1 MLQVCPALESGAKI
15 SRVPP
20 LQTVAAVESDPAGRP
35 VIVVATTVE
44 STQDE
49 LTRRHAAAARF
60 VGGMIVFT
68 LLLVA
73 AAVSGVLRSALDFNP
88 MLANILRISIIFL
101 AGGAFVF
108 RRTMFTAMRLRD
120 IAALRGTVGLLDTLQ
135 RTTMI
140 VASIGGVIA
149 LLGFVVSLMTEY
161 WLEAVLLGGVAV
173 VVLFYSYPRR
183 DAWQSVVAALA
194 DDGNTGTDGIAKGT
208 IS

>member
-1 MLQVCPALESGAKI
+1 
-15 SRVPP
+15 
-20 LQTVAAVESDPAGRP
+20 LQTVATVESDPAGRP
-35 VIVVATTVE
+35 VNVVATTVE

-73 AAVSGVLRSALDFNP
+73 AAVSGVLGNALNFNP

-108 RRTMFTAMRLRD
+108 RRTKFTAMRLRD
-120 IAALRGTVGLLDTLQ
+120 IAALRGATGLLDTLQ
-135 RTTMI
+135 RTTVS
-140 VASIGGVIA
+140 VAVIGGVIA
-149 LLGFVVSLMTEY
+149 VFGFVVSLMTANP
-161 WLEAVLLGGVAV
+161 WEAILLGGVAV
-173 VVLFYSYPRR
+173 VVLLYSYPRR

-194 DDGNTGTDGIAKGT
+194 DDGNMGTDGIAKGT